1 MVGLPDT
8 RPFVLYTG
16 SSVFIARSE
25 VEVPFVRRW
34 LEGLRTSSDAGLRD
48 AAILIRPHPFNA
60 DAWVNADFS
69 DLGPVAIWPRQR
81 YTPAEESART
91 SFFDSLFY
99 SAAIVG
105 INTSAMIEGAILS
118 RPVLSLLT
126 PEFAGTQEGTLHFHY
141 LLPENGGFLRVAH
154 SLEEHE
160 AQLAEVLR
168 NPALVR
174 QQTERFVGAFLRPHG
189 LDVAC
194 TPLLAGA
201 IERAGRETAAAPQR
215 ESLATKMFRAFVF
228 PTAMLVQWFS
238 EGGALHMA
246 ARSSKKSKKTGK
258 VKKATTEKKEK
269 HEKKEKKAKSPKTAD
284 ATQ

>member
-1 MVGLPDT
+1 
-8 RPFVLYTG
+8 VLYTG

-25 VEVPFVRRW
+25 IEVPFVRRW
-34 LEGLRTSSDAGLRD
+34 LEGLRKSSDVGLRE

-154 SLEEHE
+154 SLDEHE
-160 AQLAEVLR
+160 VQLAEVLQ

-174 QQTERFVGAFLRPHG
+174 EQTERFVASFIRPQG
-189 LDVAC
+189 LDVRC
-194 TPLLAGA
+194 RPPRAGA
-201 IERAGRETAAAPQR
+201 VERARPAADVDP
-215 ESLATKMFRAFVF
+215 
-228 PTAMLVQWFS
+228 
-238 EGGALHMA
+238 EG
-246 ARSSKKSKKTGK
+246 
-258 VKKATTEKKEK
+258 
-269 HEKKEKKAKSPKTAD
+269 D
-284 ATQ
+284 A

>member
-1 MVGLPDT
+1 MPRFSL
-8 RPFVLYTG
+8 
-16 SSVFIARSE
+16 
-25 VEVPFVRRW
+25 
-34 LEGLRTSSDAGLRD
+34 
-48 AAILIRPHPFNA
+48 RPHPFNA

-154 SLEEHE
+154 SLDEHE
-160 AQLAEVLR
+160 AQLAEVF
-168 NPALVR
+168 A
-174 QQTERFVGAFLRPHG
+174 ESGAR
-189 LDVAC
+189 
-194 TPLLAGA
+194 
-201 IERAGRETAAAPQR
+201 AAAD
-215 ESLATKMFRAFVF
+215 RAIRRRIPAAPRSRRRVH
-228 PTAMLVQWFS
+228 PVARRRDRACRTRDGSRAAAGVAGHEDVPRVRVSHRDARAVVQ
-238 EGGALHMA
+238 
-246 ARSSKKSKKTGK
+246 
-258 VKKATTEKKEK
+258 
-269 HEKKEKKAKSPKTAD
+269 
-284 ATQ
+284 